1 MHTPRP
7 WEVAQYA
14 GDVTMIENRAPTGY
28 GYSLTQV
35 ARILPVSESAEANA
49 RLIAAAPDLLAALQ
63 ELLADKYLSDPINRD
78 RMANARAAFA
88 RATGKD

>member
-1 MHTPRP
+1 MHTPGP

-14 GDVTMIENRAPTGY
+14 DDVTMIENRAPTGY

-78 RMANARAAFA
+78 RMANARAAIA
-88 RATGKD
+88 RATGKE

>member
-1 MHTPRP
+1 MHTPGP

-49 RLIAAAPDLLAALQ
+49 RLIAAAPDLLIAAQQALY
-63 ELLADKYLSDPINRD
+63 LLTSHGITHPSIDATIRPAI
-78 RMANARAAFA
+78 A